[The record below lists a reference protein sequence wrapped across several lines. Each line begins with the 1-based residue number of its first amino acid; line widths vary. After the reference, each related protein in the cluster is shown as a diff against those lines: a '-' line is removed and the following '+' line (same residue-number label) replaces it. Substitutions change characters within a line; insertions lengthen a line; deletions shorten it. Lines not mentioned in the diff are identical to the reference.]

1 MVSNFVRIRNYQS
14 EIERN
19 TEANLEQNPGYAG
32 GN

>member
-14 EIERN
+14 EIEKN
-19 TEANLEQNPGYAG
+19 TDAHLEQNLGYVG